1 MVGRGMSS
9 RQGEHLPEKNQHNK
23 NQLNNMASFEGFASK
38 VLHLEGGYVNHPAD
52 KGGPTKYGVILST
65 WKQYGYDKDKDGDID
80 ADDIKILSEDDARY
94 IAKKVFWDFF
104 QADFIPN
111 QSVAEFIV
119 DWGYNSGRTLVA
131 KKLQKLLNVPVDGL
145 IGKESLKTINAIPQQ
160 DLFEA
165 LKTTRRNFID
175 AIVKEKPSQQVFYKG
190 WINRIN
196 SFRFAA

>member
-1 MVGRGMSS
+1 
-9 RQGEHLPEKNQHNK
+9 
-23 NQLNNMASFEGFASK
+23 MASFEGFAGK
-38 VLHLEGGYVNHPAD
+38 VLHLEGGYVDHPAD

-80 ADDIKILSEDDARY
+80 AQDIKMLSVDDARY

-104 QADFIPN
+104 QADFILN

-119 DWGYNSGRTLVA
+119 DWGYNSGRLLVA
-131 KKLQKLLNVPVDGL
+131 KKLQKLIGVAVDGL
-145 IGKESLKTINAIPQQ
+145 IGAQSLKQINAMPSQ

-165 LKTTRRNFID
+165 LKTARRNFVD
-175 AIVKEKPSQQVFYKG
+175 AIVKERPGQSVFYKG

-196 SFRFAA
+196 SFKYSL

>member
-1 MVGRGMSS
+1 
-9 RQGEHLPEKNQHNK
+9 
-23 NQLNNMASFEGFASK
+23 MASFEGFASK
-38 VLHLEGGYVNHPAD
+38 VLHLEGGFVNHPAD

-80 ADDIKILSEDDARY
+80 ADDIKLLSEGDAKF

-104 QADFIPN
+104 QADFILN

-119 DWGYNSGRTLVA
+119 DWGYNSGRVLVA
-131 KKLQKLLNVPVDGL
+131 KKLQKLLDVTVDGL
-145 IGKESLKTINAIPQQ
+145 IGIQSLKTINVIPQQ
-160 DLFEA
+160 NLFEA

-175 AIVKEKPSQQVFYKG
+175 AIVKERPDQSVFYKG

-196 SFRFAA
+196 SFRFAD